1 MTQNFEKSVK
11 GATKIKLAPP
21 KSKYIEHILLAT
33 RSGEA
38 GVGEVFR
45 TLQFRLRDSTWT
57 IVFKSLIVLHLMIRE
72 GAENITLEYLAE
84 NPRKVAISSFSEVQ
98 AQGRNIRRYSD
109 YLITR
114 AKAFGDT
121 KIDHVR
127 SGQGRL
133 KRLTVDKGLLRE
145 TEVVQ
150 KQIKALL
157 KCDLLTDEV
166 ENEITLTAF
175 RLLTMDLLALYSV
188 MNEGT
193 INVLEHYF
201 EMSRPDSE
209 RALKIYK
216 TFSAQTEEVVKFLGV
231 ARHFEYATRLEI
243 PNLKHAST
251 DLTQLLED
259 DLKDPDFDLRRRE
272 YQVQRGAKQA
282 GRGTAS
288 SAGRSPILAKKEPIS
303 SSSNRPQTAP
313 APKSESKAPAADLI
327 DFFDSI
333 EPNTTQPPSVPTQQ
347 QPNFQQ
353 TGFGQTMFQTQP
365 TGYPTQQGAFMPQPQ
380 LQPGFPQQQTGF
392 AGGYNQPN
400 TNPFNQM
407 QPQPVS
413 QQLQPQSTGAGFGG
427 YGPQSYGFQNTLSAI
442 PQDGIATFAQQQ
454 NTANGS
460 PAQQTTN
467 PFRASMLITNQTGA
481 VGGFGQLEHA
491 AQPLTRQNTNPFAKR
506 LSTAPPS
513 NPPPVPAFQQIQ
525 TAAPPLQPQ
534 RTGTNPFAKQPVSQP
549 NQQQQQTLQPLQPNL
564 TGSTNPFRQSAFINQ
579 QTGQGWH
586 MSGQQG
592 TMGGLEQLSTVPV
605 FPRPGFT

>member
-1 MTQNFEKSVK
+1 MTNNFEKSVK

-38 GVGEVFR
+38 GVGEIFR

-57 IVFKSLIVLHLMIRE
+57 IVFKGLIVLHLMMRE
-72 GAENITLEYLAE
+72 GAENATLEYLAE

-98 AQGRNIRRYSD
+98 AQGHNIRRYFD

-114 AKAFGDT
+114 AKAYADT
-121 KIDHVR
+121 KVDHVR

-133 KRLTVDKGLLRE
+133 KRLTVSKGLLRE

-150 KQIKALL
+150 RQIKALL

-209 RALKIYK
+209 RALEIYK

-259 DLKDPDFDLRRRE
+259 DLKDPDFEQRRRE
-272 YQVQRGAKQA
+272 YQLQRGAKTA
-282 GRGTAS
+282 GRAGPG
-288 SAGRSPILAKKEPIS
+288 SAGGRSPILTKKEPIS

-313 APKSESKAPAADLI
+313 APKTETKAPAPDLI
-327 DFFDSI
+327 DFFESI
-333 EPNTTQPPSVPTQQ
+333 EPKQQ
-347 QPNFQQ
+347 QTTIPPAPQQPQLNFQQ
-353 TGFGQTMFQTQP
+353 AGFGQQMFQAQP
-365 TGYPTQQGAFMPQPQ
+365 TGFPNQQGVFTQPA
-380 LQPGFPQQQTGF
+380 QPGFIQQQTGF
-392 AGGYNQPN
+392 AGDFNQPN
-400 TNPFNQM
+400 TNPFNHMQAQSI
-407 QPQPVS
+407 QPQP
-413 QQLQPQSTGAGFGG
+413 QLQPQPTGAGFGG
-427 YGPQSYGFQNTLSAI
+427 YGPQSYTFQNTLSAI
-442 PQDGIATFAQQQ
+442 PQEGVATFPQQQ
-454 NTANGS
+454 VANGLQ
-460 PAQQTTN
+460 PQTTN
-467 PFRASMLITNQTGA
+467 PFRASMLVTNQTA
-481 VGGFGQLEHA
+481 FNQPGQIT
-491 AQPLTRQNTNPFAKR
+491 QPLTRQNTNPFAKR
-506 LSTAPPS
+506 LSAIPPS
-513 NPPPVPAFQQIQ
+513 NPPPMPSFQQTQ
-525 TAAPPLQPQ
+525 SPVQSLQAQ
-534 RTGTNPFAKQPVSQP
+534 RTGTNPFAKQSPSPQP
-549 NQQQQQTLQPLQPNL
+549 SLQQQTLQPLHPNP

-579 QTGQGWH
+579 QTGQGWQVA
-586 MSGQQG
+586 GQQG
-592 TMGGLEQLSTVPV
+592 TMGGLEQLGTVPV
-605 FPRPGFT
+605 FPRPGMA